1 MNKALASVFI
11 ISSSLVQPSYAQ
23 FTRQRTVGSPGR
35 IIAGIIVAVLIAFFL
50 LCFCIMMRRRRTGR
64 LMAVGPS
71 GGGFMQ
77 PGPKPLFGGPWGRS
91 NAGYNGQNTPMGP
104 YPNQGSNYYHQNGA
118 QPQWQAPYDSEY
130 PGPNDPAPPP
140 SYGQDAEYGRQFNP
154 PPGPPPQQSSNQ
166 SPYAPPLGPPPAAHT
181 TGKDNQFY
189 GGF

>member
-35 IIAGIIVAVLIAFFL
+35 IIAGIIVGTPFKFPQIPNRSKGIHDFVFSAVLIAFFL
-50 LCFCIMMRRRRTGR
+50 LCFCLMMRRRRTGR
-64 LMAVGPS
+64 LMTVGPS

-77 PGPKPLFGGPWGRS
+77 PGPKPLFGGPWGRP
-91 NAGYNGQNTPMGP
+91 NAGYNCQNTPMGP
-104 YPNQGSNYYHQNGA
+104 YPNQGSNYYPGNGA
-118 QPQWQAPYDSEY
+118 QPQWQAPYNSEY

-154 PPGPPPQQSSNQ
+154 VCDSFFMI
-166 SPYAPPLGPPPAAHT
+166 L
-181 TGKDNQFY
+181 
-189 GGF
+189 